1 MDLETLKN
9 IAGLARLKVKEE
21 EAQGF
26 LNDFNKVLDY
36 VDQVK
41 SLDTSSIAENSV
53 YAVQEN
59 ITRRDEVENTL
70 TRDDLSSIAPDYE
83 NGYIVVPKVI
93 ET

>member
-41 SLDTSSIAENSV
+41 SLDTSSIAEDSV